1 MPEYF
6 DSTVAVAAIFPGSTN
21 YADASARLKAAGNDA
36 VIINHGLAEVY
47 RTLTGRLRLPPKA
60 AAQLVEGVLLARF
73 KEAALSRDD
82 YARAIKSMAQ
92 KNLSGPIIYDGLHA
106 EGARKAG
113 ASVVNTYNPDHFKK
127 VAPDL
132 TLG

>member
-6 DSTVAVAAIFPGSTN
+6 DSTVAVSAIFPGSAN
-21 YADASARLKAAGNDA
+21 HADASARLKAAGDDA
-36 VIINHGLAEVY
+36 YIINHGVAEVF

-73 KEAALSRDD
+73 KDVHLSRDD
-82 YARAIKSMAQ
+82 YEGVIKAMSD
-92 KNLSGPIIYDGLHA
+92 KNLSGPIIYDALHA
-106 EGARKAG
+106 AGARKIG
-113 ASVVNTYNPDHFKK
+113 AVSINTYNCDHFSK

-132 TLG
+132 KVD

>member
-6 DSTVAVAAIFPGSTN
+6 DSTVAVSAIFPGSTN
-21 YADASARLKAAGNDA
+21 HADASARLKAAGDGA
-36 VIINHGLAEVY
+36 YIINHGLAEVF

-73 KEAALSRDD
+73 KEVSLSRDD
-82 YARAIKSMAQ
+82 YKCVITALADQ
-92 KNLSGPIIYDGLHA
+92 GLSGPIIYDALHA
-106 EGARKAG
+106 AGARKIG
-113 ASVVNTYNPDHFKK
+113 AASINTYNRDHFSK

-132 TLG
+132 KVV